1 MESDEFQA
9 TIIDG
14 SAAASVLGN
23 PSVDVSRANIGFVV
37 GDRPQFADETAGL
50 LRGRLRAATLALTVI
65 LSAAFAGSLVSGVF
79 SLWWLRAFI
88 LVLLAFC
95 WIMLRSQRV
104 WSLAQLRVIES
115 TVFGVVVFQVSAMM
129 WTRMA
134 EFAAADDATSV
145 IAMKHVFLGAW
156 CVLIFVYGIFMPNTW
171 KRGAAMMLSVSLVP
185 YGIMT
190 LQRWLVPEVAAI
202 LTAETVIAPVPLP
215 LIAAL
220 VGVYGTHII
229 NSARRE
235 AFKAR
240 QFGQYRLLEKLG
252 SGGMGEVY
260 KAEHVLLKRP
270 CAMKL
275 IRPDSEADA
284 TAIAHFETEVNAT
297 AKLTHWNTVEIY
309 DYGHTE
315 DGTFYYVM
323 ELLPGLSLEELA
335 ERYGPL
341 PPERVVHLLR
351 QVCGALHEAHAA
363 NLIHR
368 DIKPANIFAAQRG
381 GVFDVA
387 KLLDFGLVKERA
399 AVSSSGGQGSTSGSF
414 SGTPLYMSPE
424 QAMAYEDVDGRADL
438 YSLGAVAYYLLTGRP
453 PFSGANVVQ
462 LLDAHATK
470 EVVSPSTL
478 SHGIPS
484 DLEHVIL
491 KCLAK
496 EPSRRFPDAISL
508 ERALAQ
514 CEVAGNWTVEQAAAW
529 WGEHSPTQMPSDAEP
544 ASPTAIDPFGAT
556 LACTPDVTVDDA
568 DDLADGTV
576 ENRS

>member
-1 MESDEFQA
+1 MSSDEFQA

-14 SAAASVLGN
+14 TSAASVPDL
-23 PSVDVSRANIGFVV
+23 SVDVSRANVDFLV
-37 GDRPQFADETAGL
+37 GDRPRFADETADL
-50 LRGRLRAATLALTVI
+50 LRGRLHAATLALTVI
-65 LSAAFAGSLVSGVF
+65 LTAAFVSHLIRGTF
-79 SLWWLRAFI
+79 SLWWLRAI
-88 LVLLAFC
+88 ILLVLAACF
-95 WIMLRSQRV
+95 IVIRSRRSR
-104 WSLAQLRVIES
+104 SLTQLRAIES
-115 TVFGVVVFQVSAMM
+115 TVFGLVVFQVAAMM

-134 EFAAADDATSV
+134 EFAAEGDATSV
-145 IAMKHVFLGAW
+145 IATKYVFLGAW
-156 CVLIFVYGIFMPNTW
+156 CVLILVYGIFMPNTW
-171 KRGAAMMLSVSLVP
+171 KRGAAIMLPVALVP
-185 YGIMT
+185 YFILA
-190 LQRWLVPEVAAI
+190 LQQWLAPEVATI
-202 LTAETVIAPVPLP
+202 LAAETVTAPIPLP
-215 LIAAL
+215 IVTAL

-275 IRPDSEADA
+275 IRPENEADA
-284 TAIAHFETEVNAT
+284 SAIAHFEKEVKAT
-297 AKLTHWNTVEIY
+297 ARLTHWNTVEIY

-323 ELLPGLSLEELA
+323 ELLPGLSLEDLV
-335 ERYGPL
+335 ERYDPL

-351 QVCGALHEAHAA
+351 QVCGALHEAHAVG
-363 NLIHR
+363 LIHR

-399 AVSSSGGQGSTSGSF
+399 TTAPSGNLGSGSGSF

-438 YSLGAVAYYLLTGRP
+438 YSLGAVGYYLLTGQP
-453 PFSGANVVQ
+453 PFSGINVVQ

-470 EVVSPSTL
+470 DVASPSTL
-478 SHGIPS
+478 HAGIPS
-484 DLEHVIL
+484 DLDHVIL

-496 EPSRRFPDAISL
+496 DPSNRFPDAISL
-508 ERALAQ
+508 EKALAR
-514 CEVAGNWTVEQAAAW
+514 CELAQVWSAERAQAW
-529 WGEHSPTQMPSDAEP
+529 WSENLPAQRPSTAKRSSPS
-544 ASPTAIDPFGAT
+544 ASDPFGAT
-556 LACTPDVTVDDA
+556 LPCSPDA
-568 DDLADGTV
+568 AGM
-576 ENRS
+576 